1 VTRSVVVTNRG
12 APRRPASN
20 VRKRKRRA
28 ARRVG
33 VVRRESATRLTPAP
47 AGDAGARRLATPT
60 AVRRDGLPRAAGD
73 ARVCQTAEAGSPVS
87 GSLRRRSCS
96 GRSSRSTTGVA
107 QEVAPRVLGRVRR
120 RTGVGT
126 SRSCGSP
133 PSGTGSARTA
143 FRWSWRVGP
152 SASRDSEAGGASCGA
167 VAGGAG
173 GRDDD
178 PGPGRSAR
186 SPSRPLNLMVFAPV
200 RADALP

>member
-133 PSGTGSARTA
+133 PSGTGRLERPSDGLGAWVRQPRAT
-143 FRWSWRVGP
+143 RKRVVRRVERLP
-152 SASRDSEAGGASCGA
+152 A
-167 VAGGAG
+167 
-173 GRDDD
+173 
-178 PGPGRSAR
+178 
-186 SPSRPLNLMVFAPV
+186 APV
-200 RADALP
+200 AVTTTRGPVAALARRAGT